1 MATLTST
8 GIKFSS
14 TDQINTRRWIFQ
26 GSSDPGGAAHT
37 NWIFY
42 QSSAPT
48 GWTKRT
54 DHDNK
59 ALRVVSGTGGG
70 TGGSQPFTTVC
81 SPTFA
86 YAGTL
91 NTTTA
96 SGYREVTLAG
106 LPWHDHSSAGI
117 IFASVPA
124 VYNPDGSF
132 AYWNGGDVGRAG
144 GFTQSTPNSTYGP
157 SPGSSGYSHFHPVSA
172 SGPVNTTLTL
182 GVYYIDVIVC
192 SFNG

>member
-8 GIKFSS
+8 GIKFSA

-42 QSSAPT
+42 QASAPT

-54 DHDNK
+54 DHNNK

-70 TGGSQPFTTVC
+70 SSGTQPFTTVM
-81 SPTFA
+81 SSSLA
-86 YAGTL
+86 YTGTL
-91 NTTTA
+91 TSSKETGGTSLTTDQIP
-96 SGYREVTLAG
+96 S
-106 LPWHDHSSAGI
+106 HSHSDFGN
-117 IFASVPA
+117 IFGAVPA

-132 AYWNGGDVGRAG
+132 AYWNGGAVRRAG
-144 GFTQSTPNSTYGP
+144 GWTRVSPDTGNNTPAGVGHYHPFSANA
-157 SPGSSGYSHFHPVSA
+157 PVSITF
-172 SGPVNTTLTL
+172 SVQ
-182 GVYYIDVIVC
+182 VQYIDTIVC
-192 SFNG
+192 SFDG

>member
-1 MATLTST
+1 MATLTT
-8 GIKFSS
+8 NGIKFSA

-42 QSSAPT
+42 QASAPT

-54 DHDNK
+54 DHNNK

-70 TGGSQPFTTVC
+70 SDGTQPFTTVM
-81 SPTFA
+81 SSSFA

-91 NTTTA
+91 NTSTATGNRYIDITQIPSHPHSTT
-96 SGYREVTLAG
+96 EVYQYNA
-106 LPWHDHSSAGI
+106 
-117 IFASVPA
+117 VPA

-132 AYWNGGDVGRAG
+132 AYWNGGDVKRASG
-144 GFTQSTPNSTYGP
+144 WERLGIGIQNEGNS
-157 SPGSSGYSHFHPVSA
+157 SNLHNHPVSA